1 MQGIPCRVTV
11 LLAAIVLAAGCTSRI
26 SNLTPTASPR
36 ETSGLYHFESE
47 WTSTQR
53 TRNLRQSDIR
63 AFVVVDQQMHPM
75 EPIPGVANRW
85 EADVPL
91 PAGKNPVFYHFKWDY
106 TTAGFQTTHP
116 NSIRSEVYRIEV
128 VDAPTTSP

>member
-1 MQGIPCRVTV
+1 MQGIQCRIPG
-11 LLAAIVLAAGCTSRI
+11 LLAALVLAAGCTSRM

-36 ETSGLYHFESE
+36 ESSGLYHFETE

-63 AFVVVDQQMHPM
+63 AFVIVEEQVHPM
-75 EPIPGVANRW
+75 ERIPGMTNRW

-91 PAGKNPVFYHFKWDY
+91 PAGKNPVFYHFKWEY
-106 TTAGFQTTHP
+106 VTAGFGANIP
-116 NSIRSEVYRIEV
+116 NSIRSEVYRLEV
-128 VDAPTTSP
+128 VESLPPTR

>member
-1 MQGIPCRVTV
+1 MQGIQCRIPG
-11 LLAAIVLAAGCTSRI
+11 LLAALVLAAGCTSRM

-36 ETSGLYHFESE
+36 ETSGLYHFETE

-63 AFVVVDQQMHPM
+63 AFVVIDETVHPM
-75 EPIPGVANRW
+75 ERIPDMTNRW

-91 PAGKNPVFYHFKWDY
+91 PVGKNPVFYHFKWEY
-106 TTAGFQTTHP
+106 VTAGFGANLP
-116 NSIRSEVYRIEV
+116 NSTRSEVYRLEV
-128 VDAPTTSP
+128 VESLPPTR